1 MLSRRL
7 PRRKHAEALPPRPS
21 RPLFALAVASLLFGC
36 AQPQPSGLSQ
46 SSVLQPDDS
55 IEALVAQVRAD
66 PAKKASLARA
76 LMSRTLLII
85 PDPHSPT
92 LAALSFQQNERSFIP
107 VFSDRT
113 IFDQE
118 AFGTGFAGKA
128 VPVAGNRFAALL
140 NGDETVILNP
150 GHRPAIEFQAAEL
163 KSSIMPAR

>member
-1 MLSRRL
+1 MPARRLSRECAQAL
-7 PRRKHAEALPPRPS
+7 PRLRFHPFIALVIA
-21 RPLFALAVASLLFGC
+21 ALLAGC
-36 AQPQPSGLSQ
+36 AQPMPSTSSSPRALQ
-46 SSVLQPDDS
+46 SDES
-55 IEALVAQVRAD
+55 IETLIAEVRAD
-66 PAKKASLARA
+66 PARKPSLARA

-85 PDPHSPT
+85 PDPHSAT

-128 VPVAGNRFAALL
+128 VPVAGERFAAML

-150 GHRPAIEFQAAEL
+150 GHRPAIEFDGAEL
-163 KSSIMPAR
+163 KASVVPAE